1 MTTDTRQQLYDR
13 IRETSLDE
21 VTLQEMIRHGFWKA
35 DDPVNDLPAELV
47 KRRGELQKEITELAS
62 KARGWRNPE
71 TALREIM
78 KQRMAEARARRIET
92 KERQA
97 KERHDRALA
106 WHQRRSGDI
115 VHLGDTV
122 SAALSERE
130 SNPER
135 LAAHGAPEFDDV
147 AGIAAAMG
155 IEVAELRFLAYDR
168 AASTVTHYKRFRIPK
183 KTGGY
188 RTLSAPMPR
197 LKRAQYWLL
206 DTVLNKVEPHDAA
219 HGFRTG
225 RSILTNAAPHQKQA
239 VVINLDLKDFFPS
252 IGYRRVKGLFRS
264 FGYAEA
270 QAAVF
275 ALLSTEA
282 ERTEMTLD
290 GTTWHV
296 ASGERV
302 LPQGAPTS
310 PAITNL
316 LCRKLDRRMTGVARK
331 FGFVYTRYADD
342 LTFSAPADDAKSL
355 RKLMWSVRKIIAD
368 EGFELNED
376 KTRIMR
382 RGARQEVTGITVNDG
397 LSVSRKERRKF
408 KAHLHHTEL
417 GIADGPFRRGSPK
430 SSALGYAQF
439 LQMVHGDGVNALT
452 TKARK
457 LFGAPDPRP
466 ETAPSLRKAAAEGT
480 APSGTW
486 WTPKQKAMPDLERI
500 AKPKDYQ
507 PKPAASA
514 VPRTR
519 RAGTTSEQR
528 PNPVTPSEPPT
539 RGIAMG
545 WPAKLLLSA
554 LAIAAM
560 APVPFGGAIAGIAIY
575 VIWFRRK

>member
-21 VTLQEMIRHGFWKA
+21 VTLEEMIRHGFWKA

-47 KRRGELQKEITELAS
+47 KRRGELQKEITDLAS
-62 KARGWRNPE
+62 KARGWRNPDR
-71 TALREIM
+71 ALREIM
-78 KQRMAEARARRIET
+78 KQRMAEARTRRIET
-92 KERQA
+92 KKRQA
-97 KERHDRALA
+97 KERHDRAVA
-106 WHQRRSGDI
+106 WHQRRSDDI
-115 VHLGDTV
+115 VHLGDGV

-135 LAAHGAPEFDDV
+135 LAAHGVPAFDDV
-147 AGIAAAMG
+147 TDIARAMG
-155 IEVAELRFLAYDR
+155 IEIAELRFLAYDR
-168 AASTVTHYKRFRIPK
+168 AASTVTHYKRFQIPK

-206 DTVLNKVEPHDAA
+206 DTVLEQVEPHDAA

-225 RSILTNAAPHQKQA
+225 RSILTNAAPHQRQA

-275 ALLSTEA
+275 ALLATEA

-316 LCRKLDRRMTGVARK
+316 LCRKLDRRMNGVAGK
-331 FGFVYTRYADD
+331 YGFVYTRYADD
-342 LTFSAPADDAKSL
+342 LTFSAAEDDGISL
-355 RKLMWSVRKIIAD
+355 RKLLWSVRKIIED
-368 EGFELNED
+368 EGFTLNED

-382 RGARQEVTGITVNDG
+382 RGSRQEVTGITVNDG

-439 LQMVHGDGVNALT
+439 LEMVHGDGVAALT
-452 TKARK
+452 AQARK
-457 LFGAPDPRP
+457 IHGAPAPRP
-466 ETAPSLRKAAAEGT
+466 ETAPSLREAAAKGT
-480 APSGTW
+480 APSANW
-486 WTPKQKAMPDLERI
+486 WTPKTKTMPELEQV
-500 AKPKDYQ
+500 AKPSGYQ
-507 PKPAASA
+507 PKPAASQ

-519 RAGTTSEQR
+519 TTGRAGAQS
-528 PNPVTPSEPPT
+528 PPPATPSARPA
-539 RGIAMG
+539 RG
-545 WPAKLLLSA
+545 
-554 LAIAAM
+554 AAM
-560 APVPFGGAIAGIAIY
+560 AWPWKVLLSILAVVAVIPIPLGGFIAGLVIY
-575 VIWFRRK
+575 LLWFRRR